1 MSQYAN
7 DEFDRVPEFTDRKGI
22 HRNEAEGAARG
33 SGLGLLMG
41 VGVLALVV
49 GIFSFFVLP
58 QFAGTPADT
67 ASAGS
72 SDAVAASPAGA
83 GDATSSEPTGQSAGA
98 ASASTG
104 AAADPSAESTGAES
118 SAAESTAAESS
129 DAGEPTGAAD
139 AAGESG
145 AASAEVDYAVP
156 VAVYN
161 GSGRAGVAAGG
172 AAALAGGGFTAVST
186 GNWAKQVDY
195 PVVYFKTDASR
206 ATAEEAARVLG
217 VPTVFQTPN
226 IPVEVSVVLGRN
238 YG

>member
-7 DEFDRVPEFTDRKGI
+7 DEFDSVPEFTDRKGI

-58 QFAGTPADT
+58 QFAGSPADT

-83 GDATSSEPTGQSAGA
+83 GDAGSSEPTEPTGQSAGA
-98 ASASTG
+98 AAASTG
-104 AAADPSAESTGAES
+104 AATDP
-118 SAAESTAAESS
+118 AAESS
-129 DAGEPTGAAD
+129 SAAQSSAAGEPTGVAD
-139 AAGESG
+139 PAEEPG
-145 AASAEVDYAVP
+145 AAAAAVEYAVP

-172 AAALAGGGFTAVST
+172 AAALGGGGFTAVST

-195 PVVYFKTDASR
+195 PVVYFKSDASR
-206 ATAEEAARVLG
+206 ATAQEAARVLG
-217 VPTVFQTPN
+217 IPTVFQTPN
-226 IPVEVSVVLGRN
+226 IPVEISVVLGRN